1 MVGNVCLI
9 FQFSDQQHFYLF
21 LIFFMKRYTLS
32 FITSIDYVSCEQLFV
47 MRLERMRLNYEL
59 RFVHWLIYLVW
70 VAALYL

>member
-21 LIFFMKRYTLS
+21 LLFFMKRYTLS
-32 FITSIDYVSCEQLFV
+32 VITSIDYVSCEQLFV